1 MRQRHLGQDGLATSS
16 IGLGCMGLS
25 QGYGPADDD

>member
-1 MRQRHLGQDGLATSS
+1 MEQRHLGGMSVSAL
-16 IGLGCMGLS
+16 GLGCMGLS